1 MTMIDSVS
9 EASKQVHPKSR
20 PANDL
25 VRFEVFGRRDHDTAL
40 THIGSVSAPN
50 QALAESHARYVFSRP
65 ALIEMCI
72 APHGS
77 FVTLTEQGSNVK
89 VKVV

>member
-1 MTMIDSVS
+1 MMIDSVRDAA
-9 EASKQVHPKSR
+9 ERVRIKHEVFAEEI
-20 PANDL
+20 
-25 VRFEVFGRRDHDTAL
+25 RFEVFGRRDHNTAL

-50 QALAESHARYVFSRP
+50 EAIAMSRARWVFARP

-72 APHGS
+72 APHSG
-77 FVTLTEQGSNVK
+77 FVSLTEGGSKVK

>member
-1 MTMIDSVS
+1 MTMIDSVRAAA
-9 EASKQVHPKSR
+9 EQAKSKHEIF
-20 PANDL
+20 AEEI
-25 VRFEVFGRRDHDTAL
+25 RFEVFGRRDHNTAL

-50 QALAESHARYVFSRP
+50 EAIAMSRARWVFSRP

-72 APHGS
+72 APHSG
-77 FVTLTEQGSNVK
+77 FVTLTEADSKVK